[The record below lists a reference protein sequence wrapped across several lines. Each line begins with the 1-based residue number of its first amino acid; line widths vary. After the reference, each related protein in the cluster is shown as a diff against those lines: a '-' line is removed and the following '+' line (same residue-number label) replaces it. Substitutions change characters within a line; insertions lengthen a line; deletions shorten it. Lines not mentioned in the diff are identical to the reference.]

1 MSNPMIDV
9 AAKTKF
15 SSERPIS
22 QLLFDSPQARV
33 VSFGLEV
40 GQEITPHQS
49 DSEVHMLVFQGKGDV
64 LIGETRH
71 PALAGQL
78 FVCPPK
84 APHGFRAE
92 EKMIVLAT
100 ITPRP

>member
-1 MSNPMIDV
+1 MPDSMIDV
-9 AAKTKF
+9 ESKTKF
-15 SSERPIS
+15 SDDRPLS
-22 QLLFDSPQARV
+22 QLLFDSPHSRV
-33 VSFGLEV
+33 VSFGLEA
-40 GQEITPHQS
+40 GQEITPHVS

-64 LIGETRH
+64 LIGETRF
-71 PALAGQL
+71 PAVAGQL

-84 APHGFRAE
+84 ASHGFRAE